1 MFNHRPDETL
11 KLIKRHVLGIGL
23 VRAVWLDLDVLSIGQ
38 HVHGLHERI
47 DAHGV
52 QELARSQR
60 QDGEGTGQ
68 HEEVVQHPVMHLT
81 GLEVIRHT
89 EVEVQVLSDLV
100 DQREVRD
107 QHDVIKSVPVQDLF
121 HLLQVLRWQQ
131 EDFTAVDVD
140 VPYVIVLKDLQ
151 QPFFKDAQVHAC
163 PITQLLRRE
172 VAELTAQVAVI
183 RRVYAE
189 VDFWL
194 RHL

>member
-1 MFNHRPDETL
+1 MVVTERVTRPFSRLFHLPLILKVELSLRVFDDSPDETL
-11 KLIKRHVLGIGL
+11 KLIKRHVLGIRL
-23 VRAVWLDLDVLSIGQ
+23 VRAVGLDLDVLSIGQ

-100 DQREVRD
+100 E
-107 QHDVIKSVPVQDLF
+107 
-121 HLLQVLRWQQ
+121 
-131 EDFTAVDVD
+131 
-140 VPYVIVLKDLQ
+140 
-151 QPFFKDAQVHAC
+151 
-163 PITQLLRRE
+163 
-172 VAELTAQVAVI
+172 
-183 RRVYAE
+183 
-189 VDFWL
+189 
-194 RHL
+194 